1 MRENRKK
8 SNENTRNVWTRP
20 LVFSLAFHLTVI
32 SMFFFVPESM
42 PTRRIDG
49 PTVYEVDLVQ
59 LPAKPPKAKKE
70 AALVSP
76 AKVVAGSGSEKVVNS
91 RRIIQPAKE
100 EKPVVIGKRVIERET
115 EKKKPEK
122 KVEEPKVNA
131 SKLIDQA
138 IGKIERKVKAE
149 KKDHLSAAL
158 SKIQSQVEEEEKG
171 NPPGDVSETGMAI
184 RLYQLEVAERIKH
197 NWSYP
202 VAISNPG
209 EYKNIEAVVV
219 VTVRENGSII
229 GFSVKKK
236 SSNTLFDA
244 SVLKAIERSDPL
256 PHSRMGIAKVPM
268 ILRLDSISVKWR
280 DLEIFAG
287 KHQ

>member
-1 MRENRKK
+1 MREKRTK
-8 SNENTRNVWTRP
+8 SIENIRNVWTGP
-20 LVFSLAFHLTVI
+20 LIFSLAFHLTVF

-42 PTRRIDG
+42 SIRRING

-59 LPAKPPKAKKE
+59 LPPRPVKTKKE
-70 AALVSP
+70 AAVVSP
-76 AKVVAGSGSEKVVNS
+76 GKMIAGSTKTATS
-91 RRIIQPAKE
+91 RLISPPAKE
-100 EKPVVIGKRVIERET
+100 EKPVVIGKRVVERNT
-115 EKKKPEK
+115 QKKTPEK
-122 KVEEPKVNA
+122 KVERPKVNA

-158 SKIQSQVEEEEKG
+158 SKIQSRVEETERS
-171 NPPGDVSETGMAI
+171 NPQGDFSETGMAI
-184 RLYQLEVAERIKH
+184 RLYQMEVAERIKH

-209 EYKNIEAVVV
+209 ENQAIEAVVV
-219 VTVRENGSII
+219 VTVKENGTII

-236 SSNTLFDA
+236 SSSALFDA

-256 PHSRMGIAKVPM
+256 PPFPEGYRKSTDDI
-268 ILRLDSISVKWR
+268 
-280 DLEIFAG
+280 EIRFNLSEMETS
-287 KHQ
+287 

>member
-1 MRENRKK
+1 MRKNRTK
-8 SNENTRNVWTRP
+8 SIKSIRNGWTGP
-20 LVFSLAFHLTVI
+20 LIFSLAFHLTVF

-42 PTRRIDG
+42 SIRRING

-59 LPAKPPKAKKE
+59 MPPKPVKTKKN
-70 AALVSP
+70 AAVVS
-76 AKVVAGSGSEKVVNS
+76 SGKTISSSTKTVPS
-91 RRIIQPAKE
+91 RLISPPAKE
-100 EKPVVIGKRVIERET
+100 EKPVVIGKRVVERET
-115 EKKKPEK
+115 QKKKPEK
-122 KVEEPKVNA
+122 KVEKPKVDA

-158 SKIQSQVEEEEKG
+158 SKIQSRVEETEKS
-171 NPPGDVSETGMAI
+171 NPQGDISETGMAI
-184 RLYQLEVAERIKH
+184 RLYQMEVAERIKQ

-209 EYKNIEAVVV
+209 ENQAIEAVVV
-219 VTVRENGSII
+219 VTVKENGTII

-236 SSNTLFDA
+236 SSSALFDA

-256 PHSRMGIAKVPM
+256 PPFPDGYRKSSDDI
-268 ILRLDSISVKWR
+268 
-280 DLEIFAG
+280 EIRFNLSEMETS
-287 KHQ
+287 